1 MPKVQLQFS
10 TNAKLE
16 KLIGRE
22 LITNNVIAIFELLK
36 NSYDASARNAV
47 ILFEGFNID
56 PSLLENSKRRDKVI
70 SDSQSKIIISDDGY
84 GMSFEEV
91 QTKWMEIGTSSK
103 EGAFSVN
110 EGHRVVNGEKGIGR
124 FGADKLG
131 ADLKLISV
139 GAGGYERTTL
149 WIDWNRFDDHQK
161 KIQDFDFECEIE
173 ELSEPVQT
181 GLTLEI
187 SSLRDRWCNG
197 DIIKLKKHLKKLVSP
212 FSQEQNNFQIYLD
225 YGNNYQERI
234 VNDSFEY
241 ATTGIEAELTS
252 NGTMEYEIFSALES
266 IRKTIQIASPSFGPV
281 KLKILYMDRAAKYAF
296 ARRTGAPT
304 KDYGNIK
311 LFRDDF
317 RVLPYGEKEND
328 WLGIDNK
335 HAQGTFRTFGTRDLI
350 GYVQITKQYNPIL
363 KDATSRQGLN
373 EDVTEFEDFKSFIWQ
388 CIILLQ
394 DYVFNQIRQ
403 ETEKQGEIIK
413 DKVKVI
419 QSDII
424 EFQKEMPLLYED
436 IRISD
441 EDRSKLVQRTHDALQ
456 SINENVATVEQA
468 NRQLSSRVK
477 VMEKIVGAETRIYD
491 MLHAVKNRLGALNA
505 VVLEFEATAQENNIS
520 YDSTF
525 AKKTIR
531 DISNMVLA
539 AMRRSS
545 PKRTKRDVIILSDFV
560 QEFIDESKIIYPEIQ
575 FEFHQDNYD
584 RIFIN
589 VEELKISLENL
600 LDNSIKAMKNEVDK
614 KILIYIMREEKN
626 IRLYFEDNGMG
637 VPPEYAPFIFNVSFS
652 KTNGSGIGLSNVL
665 DFMKEEGGNINLM
678 ERGKLKGAS
687 FEMTFPKKG
696 GVA

>member
-311 LFRDDF
+311 LF
-317 RVLPYGEKEND
+317 
-328 WLGIDNK
+328 
-335 HAQGTFRTFGTRDLI
+335 
-350 GYVQITKQYNPIL
+350 
-363 KDATSRQGLN
+363 
-373 EDVTEFEDFKSFIWQ
+373 
-388 CIILLQ
+388 
-394 DYVFNQIRQ
+394 
-403 ETEKQGEIIK
+403 
-413 DKVKVI
+413 
-419 QSDII
+419 
-424 EFQKEMPLLYED
+424 
-436 IRISD
+436 
-441 EDRSKLVQRTHDALQ
+441 
-456 SINENVATVEQA
+456 
-468 NRQLSSRVK
+468 
-477 VMEKIVGAETRIYD
+477 KI
-491 MLHAVKNRLGALNA
+491 
-505 VVLEFEATAQENNIS
+505 
-520 YDSTF
+520 
-525 AKKTIR
+525 
-531 DISNMVLA
+531 
-539 AMRRSS
+539 
-545 PKRTKRDVIILSDFV
+545 
-560 QEFIDESKIIYPEIQ
+560 
-575 FEFHQDNYD
+575 
-584 RIFIN
+584 
-589 VEELKISLENL
+589 
-600 LDNSIKAMKNEVDK
+600 
-614 KILIYIMREEKN
+614 
-626 IRLYFEDNGMG
+626 
-637 VPPEYAPFIFNVSFS
+637 
-652 KTNGSGIGLSNVL
+652 
-665 DFMKEEGGNINLM
+665 
-678 ERGKLKGAS
+678 
-687 FEMTFPKKG
+687 
-696 GVA
+696 